1 MRQPV
6 AAPPAPER
14 VRSLAALAAPTHVS
28 LAGSAL
34 PAGPAR
40 GGVDGLGRPVL
51 LVRPGEPLHAL
62 TGDDEAVVTVD
73 LSCVRELGGVPRP
86 RGLLKVQGWARAVPG
101 AELRR
106 SAIEIAER
114 CPDEDLFAV
123 LERPGDPDA
132 PRLLHLDVGFVVYL
146 TAQESGILDAGTY
159 LGAEPDPFLQD
170 AERLLYH
177 VNNAHR
183 AVLRPVAARLLGRP
197 AGEVWLWELDR
208 YGVTLRE
215 EAPGEP
221 GGDPRARAGDPTLIR
236 VPWPS
241 PAANRHTLEHALH
254 RLLCGHPPAQAA
266 VRRCAEPRGDRER

>member
-34 PAGPAR
+34 PAGAAR
-40 GGVDGLGRPVL
+40 GGVDGRGRPVL
-51 LVRPGEPLHAL
+51 LVKPGEPLHAL

-73 LSCVRELGGVPRP
+73 LSCVRDLDGAARP

-101 AELRR
+101 NEIRR

-123 LERPGDPDA
+123 LERPRDPAA

-146 TAQESGILDAGTY
+146 TAQESGILDAETY

-177 VNNAHR
+177 VNCAHR
-183 AVLRPVAARLLGRP
+183 AALRPVAARLLGRP
-197 AGEVWLWELDR
+197 VGEVWLWELDR
-208 YGVTLRE
+208 YGVTFRE
-215 EAPGEP
+215 ETPQDRGE
-221 GGDPRARAGDPTLIR
+221 DAGDPTLIR

-254 RLLCGHPPAQAA
+254 RLLCGHAPGRAEDAA
-266 VRRCAEPRGDRER
+266 ARRCAETPGERER